1 MEKPATIKDIAK
13 RLNISLSTVS
23 RALRNASDVNPDTK
37 KAVMALSEE
46 LNYQPNKLALS
57 LRQKQTHTIGV
68 IVPNLDYVLSLMV
81 RGIDE
86 VALEAGF
93 TVMVCQ
99 SNESFGRE
107 ILNTRRL
114 LESLVDGF
122 IISVSSESKSFD
134 HFKKIQ
140 ERNLPVVVFDR
151 VTPHLTAPSVRID
164 NEEGGFVATE
174 HLIEQGYRRIAV
186 LAGPENL
193 GVSNSRMDGYLNALK
208 KHKIK
213 KDPALIVHCDFNQ
226 DYAYFATLELLAMKK
241 RPDAIFTI
249 SDRMAIG
256 AMLAIK
262 KKGLRMPQDI
272 GLVGFNNEPVTSLVT
287 PSISSVDMPSFELGK
302 AAAKLFIETMHNK
315 ENMDLEEKVLKPKLI
330 IRESSQKL
338 PIKNNY

>member
-164 NEEGGFVATE
+164 NEEGGFLATE

-338 PIKNNY
+338 PIKK